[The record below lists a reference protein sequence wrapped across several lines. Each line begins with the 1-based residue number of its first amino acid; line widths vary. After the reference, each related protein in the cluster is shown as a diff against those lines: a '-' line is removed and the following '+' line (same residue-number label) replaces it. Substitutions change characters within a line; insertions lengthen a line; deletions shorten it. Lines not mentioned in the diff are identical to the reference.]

1 LYRTAP
7 ETLPTK
13 YRRDAIKDDEL
24 CRRHCRPTRFCNRE
38 TIYQPPMTLVRPY
51 GRMELSIQKD
61 ANEFRN
67 FITMTWTDID
77 RFLKF
82 VHSAVIFNTAI
93 VKNLNKT

>member
-1 LYRTAP
+1 
-7 ETLPTK
+7 
-13 YRRDAIKDDEL
+13 
-24 CRRHCRPTRFCNRE
+24 
-38 TIYQPPMTLVRPY
+38 MTLVRPY